1 MAEENTTS
9 KIADIEKLTHKVKDV
24 KPFLHGR
31 IMLCMV
37 KIYQTTIF
45 AMNS

>member
-1 MAEENTTS
+1 MADKNITS
-9 KIADIEKLTHKVKDV
+9 KIADIEKLTHKAKDV

-31 IMLCMV
+31 IMSCMV

-45 AMNS
+45 VMSS